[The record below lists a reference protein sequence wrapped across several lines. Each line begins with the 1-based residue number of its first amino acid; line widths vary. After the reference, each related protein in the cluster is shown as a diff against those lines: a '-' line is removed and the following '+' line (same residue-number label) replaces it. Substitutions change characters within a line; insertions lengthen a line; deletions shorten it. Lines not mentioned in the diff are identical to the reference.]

1 MTSEMPAQIHPT
13 VTRPAISVDAHGDGS
28 GTAALPEPL
37 LLPAYGGPCLDS
49 VTPSLLA
56 SPGARPDWI
65 PGPLRQARQVVLLVL
80 DGLGWLQLESRAH
93 LTPTLGGLEGGP
105 ISSVAPTTTATALTS
120 LALGMPPAAHGIVGY
135 KFVVAGPSGASE
147 VLNVLRWSTRSGDAR
162 QFLPP
167 RGVQPRPAFDGVA
180 VPVVSK
186 ADFANSGFTQ
196 AHQQGAR
203 EVPWYVPSSIP
214 SLVRRL
220 LLNGESLV
228 YAYYDGVDRVAHAT
242 GFGELYDAELVFV
255 DWLVGEILSAMPVG
269 AVLAVVADH
278 GQVEVGARAALVAS
292 EVAAESELFSGEARF
307 RWLHSR
313 PGEAAGLLELAR
325 NRYGQEAWVATRQ
338 EIVESGVFGGVP
350 SAEAL
355 SRLGD
360 VALIPLGQNG
370 YLDPHDSG
378 DAKLVCR
385 HGGLSPEEVLVPLL
399 VARAS

>member
-1 MTSEMPAQIHPT
+1 MTSEMPAQMDHT
-13 VTRPAISVDAHGDGS
+13 VTRPPVSPVARQGGPGSVV
-28 GTAALPEPL
+28 LPMPL
-37 LLPAYGGPCLDS
+37 LVPSYGGACLDS
-49 VTPSLLA
+49 LAPSLLA
-56 SPGARPDWI
+56 SPEARPDWL
-65 PGPLRQARQVVLLVL
+65 PGPLRRAEQVVLLLL
-80 DGLGWLQLESRAH
+80 DGLGWLQLQARAD
-93 LTPTLGGLEGGP
+93 LVPTISGLEGGP

-120 LALGMPPAAHGIVGY
+120 LALGMAPAAHGIVGY
-135 KFVVAGPSGASE
+135 KFLVSGPTGNE

-167 RGVQPRPAFDGVA
+167 RGVQPLPAFDGVP

-186 ADFANSGFTQ
+186 ADFSNSGFTQ

-214 SLVRRL
+214 VLVRRL
-220 LLNGESLV
+220 LLSGEPLV

-242 GFGELYDAELVFV
+242 GFGELYDAELGFA
-255 DWLVGEILSAMPVG
+255 DWLVAQMLSAMPAG

-278 GQVEVGARAALVAS
+278 GQVDVGPRATLVAP

-313 PGEAAGLLELAR
+313 PGRAEALLELTKAR
-325 NRYGQEAWVATRQ
+325 YDDEAWVATRD
-338 EIVESGVFGGVP
+338 EVVDAGVLGGVP
-350 SAEAL
+350 GKEAL
-355 SRLGD
+355 DRLGD
-360 VALIPLGQNG
+360 VALVPLRENA

-385 HGGLSPEEVLVPLL
+385 HGGLSPEEVLVPL
-399 VARAS
+399 VVGTAS